1 MKPKEYDG
9 FYFLPDE
16 NDDDLQITYFKFKDE
31 FANKKPIEENTI
43 GYKYHIAFFKRD
55 GEGNPV
61 FDDTFEAIFGDPTI
75 YIKNLVGAGLY
86 GCVLKK
92 TEKSQEWFDE
102 YLERALK
109 KLHAIRLIENLKSI
123 INTK

>member
-1 MKPKEYDG
+1 MKPNEYDG

-16 NDDDLQITYFKFKDE
+16 GDDDLQIAYFNFKDE
-31 FANKKPIEENTI
+31 FANGTPIEQSSI
-43 GYKYHIAFFKRD
+43 GYKYHIAFFRRD
-55 GEGNPV
+55 DEGNPV
-61 FDDTFEAIFGDPTI
+61 FDDTFEAIFGDPVI

-102 YLERALK
+102 YLERSFK
-109 KLHAIRLIENLKSI
+109 KLQLTKMITNLKAIAES
-123 INTK
+123 K

>member
-1 MKPKEYDG
+1 MKPNDYDG

-16 NDDDLQITYFKFKDE
+16 SDDDLQIAYFNFKDE
-31 FANKKPIEENTI
+31 FANGKPIEHSSI

-55 GEGNPV
+55 DKGNPV

-102 YLERALK
+102 YLERAFK
-109 KLHAIRLIENLKSI
+109 RLQVVKMIDNLKAI
-123 INTK
+123 AETK

>member
-1 MKPKEYDG
+1 MKPNEYDG

-16 NDDDLQITYFKFKDE
+16 GDDDLQIAYFNFKDE
-31 FANKKPIEENTI
+31 FANGTPIEQSSI

-55 GEGNPV
+55 DEGNPV
-61 FDDTFEAIFGDPTI
+61 FDDTFEAIFGDPVV

-102 YLERALK
+102 YLERAFK
-109 KLHAIRLIENLKSI
+109 KLQIVKMIDNLKAIAES
-123 INTK
+123 K

>member
-1 MKPKEYDG
+1 MKPNEYDG

-16 NDDDLQITYFKFKDE
+16 GDDDLQIAYFNFKDE
-31 FANKKPIEENTI
+31 FANGTPIEQSSI
-43 GYKYHIAFFKRD
+43 GYKYHIAFFRRD
-55 GEGNPV
+55 DEGNPV
-61 FDDTFEAIFGDPTI
+61 FDDTFEAIFGDPVV

-102 YLERALK
+102 YLERAFK
-109 KLHAIRLIENLKSI
+109 KLQLTKMITNLKAIAES
-123 INTK
+123 K